1 MTGPF
6 LLMWRTLGADVERHV
21 AEYVADDSAS
31 LMMWLVTCLV
41 RLAPTKNGDGDGCSE
56 IVSPRCTRLNDQI
69 YFSITFQFCD
79 FWTELVVHATPSN
92 GPCGYCGPPLST
104 GLVNYQNH
112 IVVSNGGKDTTPSGT
127 ELLLSREGKARDDED
142 EIENSMASCVTS
154 EDSKGSTAKRAEAG
168 DPQREG
174 SAKEKN
180 KEGGKEE
187 KAAKGNAEAGSQN
200 DAKEEDES
208 HGNKEDDEGLQG
220 DESSIMFPGSPS
232 FRINFT
238 DNLDEDDDNVNG
250 GKKDIGENEKTIRDH
265 GTPPE
270 RDLQDSD
277 PKKLKKGRKRSSF
290 RKVMP
295 KGGQNA
301 MNNLFNVRS
310 CYSPSCSSHDR
321 AHLLTEKTPA

>member
-1 MTGPF
+1 M
-6 LLMWRTLGADVERHV
+6 
-21 AEYVADDSAS
+21 
-31 LMMWLVTCLV
+31 
-41 RLAPTKNGDGDGCSE
+41 GCGGS
-56 IVSPRCTRLNDQI
+56 RLNAEREAI
-69 YFSITFQFCD
+69 PAK
-79 FWTELVVHATPSN
+79 VR
-92 GPCGYCGPPLST
+92 PL
-104 GLVNYQNH
+104 LRRR
-112 IVVSNGGKDTTPSGT
+112 IEEIRRRRRSNGGKDMTPPGT

-174 SAKEKN
+174 SAKEN
-180 KEGGKEE
+180 KEGEKDE

-208 HGNKEDDEGLQG
+208 HGNKEDDEGLHG

-232 FRINFT
+232 FRIYFK
-238 DNLDEDDDNVNG
+238 DNLDEDDDDDDNVNDG
-250 GKKDIGENEKTIRDH
+250 GKKDIGESEKTIRDH

-270 RDLQDSD
+270 KDLQDSD

-301 MNNLFNVRS
+301 MKNLFNVRS
-310 CYSPSCSSHDR
+310 CYTPSCSSHDR